1 MSPFCQMLRV
11 RMYDTDAAGILYF
24 GNQFRFAH
32 DTFEAMMDVEGWNFQ
47 RLFEVEPFIF
57 VIVHAESDYLGS
69 LHVGDEIEVVATV
82 THIGNSSFTL
92 SYHIYKAKVLVGKAQ
107 TVHVCL
113 DKITRSKQPIPASFR
128 PVLMKYTDAKGI
140 ERAAS

>member
-1 MSPFCQMLRV
+1 MTPFTQTLKV

-32 DTFEAMMDVEGWNFQ
+32 DTFEAMMDTQGWNFQ

-57 VIVHAESDYLGS
+57 VIVHAESDYLGAM
-69 LHVGDEIEVVATV
+69 HVGDEIQV
-82 THIGNSSFTL
+82 TAHVSHIGNSSFTL
-92 SYHIYKAKVLVGKAQ
+92 DYEIHKQETLVGRAK

-113 DKITRSKQPIPASFR
+113 DKVLRTKLPIPESFK
-128 PVLMKYTDAKGI
+128 PILLSYQA
-140 ERAAS
+140 

>member
-1 MSPFCQMLRV
+1 MSTFTQTLQV

-32 DTFEAMMDVEGWNFQ
+32 DTFEAMMDTEGWNFQ

-57 VIVHAESDYLGS
+57 VIVHAESDYLGP
-69 LHVGDEIEVVATV
+69 LHVGDKIQVIAKVS
-82 THIGNSSFTL
+82 HIGNSSFTL
-92 SYHIYKAKVLVGKAQ
+92 DYAIYKADTLVGKAQ

-113 DKITRSKQPIPASFR
+113 DKVTRTKQPIPASFL
-128 PVLMKYTDAKGI
+128 PILEKYT
-140 ERAAS
+140 EM

>member
-1 MSPFCQMLRV
+1 MSPFTQTLHV

-32 DTFEAMMDVEGWNFQ
+32 DTFEAMMDSEGWNFQ

-57 VIVHAESDYLGS
+57 VIVHAESDYLGP
-69 LHVGDEIEVVATV
+69 LHVGDKIEVVAKV
-82 THIGNSSFTL
+82 SHIGNSSFTL
-92 SYHIYKAKVLVGKAQ
+92 DYSIYKAAILVGKAK

-113 DKITRSKQPIPASFR
+113 DKITRTKQAIPASFH
-128 PVLMKYTDAKGI
+128 PVLAKYTED
-140 ERAAS
+140 